1 MSNGTRSLLTPVV
14 LAAMLTTT
22 VSVSAADAIA
32 TSSDWDRARLACDR
46 KIPVQ
51 DLIGAPKATK
61 PYKIEISVSTLANP
75 YITAL
80 LYGASLAATDS
91 GVKISIDSGA
101 GIMDA
106 AAQIRQIENAMSRH
120 PDALLV
126 QSADPDAL
134 VRAVDDIIDGGTP
147 VVETGAL
154 TSSTKSLK
162 VAQDD
167 YEVGVSAAKTL
178 LKLLPNGGEG
188 IAQGGPANA
197 LWARRQ
203 VAGFLDTVK
212 NASAIKVNAVT
223 NEDLVPTVGL
233 QKFTDAHAK
242 VEWINVTNYV
252 ALSPYSI
259 PPEFKSAVY
268 IAGSFDSVMKKAVKE
283 GIAKAAMPYFPS
295 MVGYFGVATAVEK
308 LNGGAAARVTC
319 IPTAAITSDVVDDPM
334 WQRTNY
340 PPDGWQP
347 LTR

>member
-1 MSNGTRSLLTPVV
+1 MSKSRRSVLTPVA
-14 LAAMLTTT
+14 LAVMLVTT
-22 VSVSAADAIA
+22 VSVYAAD
-32 TSSDWDRARLACDR
+32 SDKDRARLACDR

-51 DLIGAPKATK
+51 DLVGAPKASK
-61 PYKIEISVSTLANP
+61 PYKIEMSVSTLANP

-91 GVKISIDSGA
+91 GVKLSIDSGA
-101 GIMDA
+101 GVMDA

-134 VRAVDDIIDGGTP
+134 AHAVDDIIDGGTP

-178 LKLLPNGGEG
+178 QKLLPNGGEG
-188 IAQGGPANA
+188 IVQGGPANA

-212 NASAIKVNAVT
+212 NIPAIKVNAVT
-223 NEDLVPTVGL
+223 NEDLVPAVGL
-233 QKFTDAHAK
+233 QKFTDAAQVHPK
-242 VEWINVTNYV
+242 VDWINVTNYV

-259 PPEFKSAVY
+259 PPEFKSAIY
-268 IAGSFDSVMKKAVKE
+268 ITGSFDSVTKKAIKE

-308 LNGGAAARVTC
+308 LNGGAAGRVTC

-347 LTR
+347 PTR